1 MKKLNLALVSLL
13 MLAIA
18 CTSENKDSAA
28 DTTKL
33 AATAEVDSAQ
43 QPIDTAA
50 MNKAWADYMTP
61 GEVHKM
67 LAKANGKWDAAI
79 SFYYNPDSPSVN
91 KTVCE
96 NKMILGGRY
105 QQATYK
111 GMIDGMPFEGINTL
125 AFDNARK
132 IYLSTWIDN
141 MGTGMMLMEGN
152 YEAATKTMLFKG
164 KATDVSTGKDIAV
177 REIFKFVD
185 ENTQTMEMFETKNGK
200 EMKTMSILLKR
211 K

>member
-1 MKKLNLALVSLL
+1 MKSISLIFIAALVLV
-13 MLAIA
+13 A
-18 CTSENKDSAA
+18 CNSEKKDKAA
-28 DTTKL
+28 DSIT
-33 AATAEVDSAQ
+33 AATALSDTASK
-43 QPIDTAA
+43 PLDTAA

-67 LAKANGKWDAAI
+67 LAKFDGKWDAEI

-91 KTVCE
+91 KTICE

-105 QQATYK
+105 QQSTYNGK
-111 GMIDGMPFEGINTL
+111 IEGMPFEGISTL
-125 AFDNARK
+125 AYDNARK

-141 MGTGMMLMEGN
+141 MGTGIMQLTGTYDN
-152 YEAATKTMLFKG
+152 ASKTINLKG
-164 KATDVSTGKDIAV
+164 SATDVGTGKDIAV
-177 REIFKFVD
+177 REIFKMVD
-185 ENTQTMEMFETKNGK
+185 ENTQTMEMYETKGGR